1 MIIGIDIRALMDSNP
16 SGVPEYTFNLIKNIL
31 KLDQKN
37 EYRLFYNSFRDQDLA
52 WPEFK
57 QDNVRLIKNHYPN
70 KILNYLGFKFLNRPK
85 INSLLGEIDVFF
97 MPHINLMSW
106 PSKKF
111 KSILTIHD
119 LSFLRHTEFFSARKN
134 FWHRMINVQKMVKHF
149 DIIVAVSENTKRDLM
164 ELCGVAEEKIKVI
177 YSGTMEQ
184 WLTVNGQWS
193 IGEGNDRV
201 REKYKLPEKFILY
214 LGTLEPRKNIEG
226 LIKAY
231 EKLHANNKDLRD
243 YKLVLAGGK
252 GWKSKNIFEAQKK
265 SPYKDDI
272 IFLGYVDRADKNYL
286 YQLASVFVYPSFY
299 EGFGFPPLEAM
310 AAGAP
315 VITGF
320 TSSLSEIVGNA
331 GLMIDPYNI
340 TDLVLAMEKVLTN
353 NDLRNNLIQKGLEQ
367 ARKFDW
373 GSTAGKYLEIMMG
386 N

>member
-1 MIIGIDIRALMDSNP
+1 MIIGVDIRALMDSNP

-37 EYRLFYNSFRDQDLA
+37 EYRLFYNSFRNQDLA

-57 QDNVRLIKNHYPN
+57 QDNVRLIKKRYPN

-85 INSLLGEIDVFF
+85 INNLLGDIDVFF

-119 LSFLRHTEFFSARKN
+119 LSFLRHPEFFSWRKN
-134 FWHRMINVQKMVKHF
+134 FWHRMINVKKMVKHF
-149 DIIVAVSENTKRDLM
+149 DVIVAVSENTKRDVV
-164 ELCGVAEEKIKVI
+164 ELCGVDPEKVKVI
-177 YSGTMEQ
+177 YSGTPN
-184 WLTVNGQWS
+184 NGQC
-193 IGEGNDRV
+193 GEGSDKV
-201 REKYKLPEKFILY
+201 KEKYKLSGKFILY

-231 EKLHANNKDLRD
+231 EKLRNNNKKLRD
-243 YKLVLAGGK
+243 YKLVLAGGN

-320 TSSLSEIVGNA
+320 TSSLSEIVGSA

-340 TDLVLAMEKVLTN
+340 TDLDLAMEKVLSDN
-353 NDLRNNLIQKGLEQ
+353 NLRNSLIQKGLEQ